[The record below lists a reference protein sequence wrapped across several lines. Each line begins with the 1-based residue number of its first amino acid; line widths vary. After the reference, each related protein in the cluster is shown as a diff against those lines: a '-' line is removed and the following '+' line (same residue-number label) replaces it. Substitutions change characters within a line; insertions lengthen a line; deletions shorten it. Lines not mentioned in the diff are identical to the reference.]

1 MKLIRAAAAL
11 AVLLTLPVVA
21 QDTSS
26 VVSIKVKDGEPGDV
40 TLSLTH
46 EARAAVDRGTK
57 WLVAQQSPRDT
68 GRTPNFPP

>member
-57 WLVAQQSPRDT
+57 WLVAQQSPE
-68 GRTPNFPP
+68 GHWSNAEFPR